1 MRIRQKKTGGFTL
14 LEIMIVVSI
23 IGLLTAIVAPHAMRA
38 RERACI
44 ETIQSNLR
52 IIEDSKCIWA
62 MERRV
67 ESGAEPE
74 VADLVSYIK
83 GQQLPQPVA
92 GETYNINPVGV
103 LASATLN
110 QSLVDLPEGTE
121 LTLNSEN

>member
-1 MRIRQKKTGGFTL
+1 MRIRPKKSGGFTL
-14 LEIMIVVSI
+14 LEIMIVVAI
-23 IGLLTAIVAPHAMRA
+23 IGLLTALVAPHAMRA

-67 ESGAEPE
+67 NTGTEPQ
-74 VADLVSYIK
+74 VMDLVDYIK